1 VTPAARTFSMWRL
14 IAALTVMGTLTMATS
29 MGEYAFWVSGFF
41 WAVPLL
47 VAMRCLPLPYALAVV
62 VVSGYVGRGFVYPPD
77 FVSILMG
84 TLWLVPALL
93 VDKLVMARFPR
104 KGIWAWPV
112 AVTATVFAAAA
123 VSGLPIGEAVT
134 LTPVPDI
141 DGAQMAAA
149 GHPALAVFLTAVVA
163 NGFAGMAA
171 VLNDHVGDRHPPEVR
186 ERGVRVAA
194 LMSFALLAAFGVAGL
209 LY

>member
-1 VTPAARTFSMWRL
+1 MWRL
-14 IAALTVMGTLTMATS
+14 IAALTIMGSLTMATS
-29 MGEYAFWVSGFF
+29 MGEYAFWVSAFF

-47 VAMRCLPLPYALAVV
+47 VAMRCLPLPYGLGVV
-62 VVSGYVGRGFVYPPD
+62 VVTGYIGRGFVYPPD
-77 FVSILMG
+77 FMSVLMG

-93 VDKLVMARFPR
+93 VDKLVIARFPR
-104 KGIWAWPV
+104 AGIWAWPI
-112 AVTATVFAAAA
+112 AVTATVIVTAYAT
-123 VSGLPIGEAVT
+123 GTPIGEAVT

-163 NGFAGMAA
+163 NGFAGMATI
-171 VLNDHVGDRHPPEVR
+171 LNYHVDDRYPPEMR

-194 LMSFALLAAFGVAGL
+194 MMSCALLAAFGVAAL

>member
-1 VTPAARTFSMWRL
+1 MWRL

-41 WAVPLL
+41 WAVPPI
-47 VAMRCLPLPYALAVV
+47 VAMRCLPLPYAVAVV
-62 VVSGYVGRGFVYPPD
+62 VVTGVLGRFV
-77 FVSILMG
+77 VSSLDIVAVVAG
-84 TLWLVPALL
+84 TLWLLPALL

-104 KGIWAWPV
+104 KGIWAWPL
-112 AVTATVFAAAA
+112 AITATVFAAAYA
-123 VSGLPIGEAVT
+123 TGMPIGETT
-134 LTPVPDI
+134 LLAPVPDI

-163 NGFAGMAA
+163 NGFAGMAT

-194 LMSFALLAAFGVAGL
+194 LMSFALLAAFGVAAL